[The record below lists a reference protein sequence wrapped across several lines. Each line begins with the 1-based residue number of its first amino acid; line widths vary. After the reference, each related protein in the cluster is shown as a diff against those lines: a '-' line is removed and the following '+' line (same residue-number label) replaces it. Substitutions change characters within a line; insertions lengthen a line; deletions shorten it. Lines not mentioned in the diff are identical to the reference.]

1 MGLKHFR
8 NREKKS
14 AGFLRRIG
22 AVPVILKKHL
32 PWKSGAPEHLSLRLE
47 LNRRILYEIN
57 DPSPSDTITI
67 GRSSDCVWVIPR
79 EDNVASGHH
88 AVILMRKGRLCLRDT
103 GSRNGIF
110 YKGRKIQEKNL
121 APEDQFSIGN
131 CTLYVERVKPI
142 RKARHELV
150 YLNTEQKGK
159 SVVLDRPRFVIGSA
173 PSCDLVI
180 DEQLVSQ
187 RHAEF
192 ATKADGCWLKD
203 LCSKNGTFVNGTKL
217 SSNTERLLVDDDVV
231 SISFVD
237 FKFVDGKVEHSKVRI
252 WYSLG
257 VVAVTIFVVLA
268 LNWLWMGMQGSS
280 DSCLNRARREAA
292 AGRFAEAREAL
303 KESRTRRGADANLIV
318 YQELERSVAI
328 WENIFDGWKKARSA
342 LSFGNWV
349 EASRILGRITDADP
363 NVWGWN
369 DTSALEMRKEAFAV
383 KQLLDA
389 CLRAGASMRDDRNG
403 KNLAELKQAAS
414 VINRMEKQ
422 FRKNPPAYLKKLLS
436 EAQTIHAQINRNL
449 HYLERL
455 EAILARIEL
464 EADNLTLVLGDLEE
478 LKTQAE
484 PGIRVRIENCMV
496 PLAMLQRAGKQL
508 RSAMIAVQQ
517 LDFSRL
523 EKIRLDLPT
532 LEQCVVNENIAT
544 LRKRQERV
552 FNQVLDTAA
561 SLRPLIDTLRKA
573 GLDENAALPECV
585 TVFLDPKVMAKVFAC
600 DALDRA
606 MPSRLR
612 SEPSGEYDRVLGIE
626 GFFEFI
632 YALPAPYDQSIY
644 AEFQFQPEIVKF
656 RTLLSA
662 IRTFRMFSDQKENE
676 WLHAG
681 AFQRL
686 YDKTGEILAVRDRIA
701 GEYSGAQH
709 AQLRG
714 KILAN
719 AIVIFLAEGKSS
731 EEKLEAFSHD
741 VKNLRQPIIRLVRD
755 YNSAVPEEKIR
766 IRDTILK
773 QGIPG
778 DPVVRRMWGFKKYS
792 R

>member
-1 MGLKHFR
+1 MGLKSPR
-8 NREKKS
+8 NPGRRS
-14 AGFLRRIG
+14 AALRRWVG
-22 AVPVILKKHL
+22 AIPALLKRHL
-32 PWKSGAPEHLSLRLE
+32 PWRSGTPEHLSLRLE
-47 LNRRILYEIN
+47 LNHRLLYELN
-57 DPSPSDTITI
+57 DPSPSETITI
-67 GRSSDCVWVIPR
+67 GRSADCVWVIPR

-88 AVILMRKGRLCLRDT
+88 AVILMRKGHLCLRDT

-110 YKGRKIQEKNL
+110 YKGHKIQEKNL
-121 APEDQFSIGN
+121 APDDQFSIGN

-142 RKARHELV
+142 RNARHELV
-150 YLNTEQKGK
+150 YLNTDQKGK
-159 SVVLDRPRFVIGSA
+159 SVVLDRPRFVVGSA

-187 RHAEF
+187 RHTEF

-237 FKFVDGKVEHSKVRI
+237 FKFVDGKVEHAKVRI

-257 VVAVTIFVVLA
+257 VVAITIFVVLA
-268 LNWLWMGMQGSS
+268 LNWLWLGMKGSS
-280 DSCLNRARREAA
+280 DSCLERARQEAA

-303 KESRTRRGADANLIV
+303 KESRTRRGADANGIV

-328 WENIFDGWKKARSA
+328 WENIFEGWKSARSA

-369 DTSALEMRKEAFAV
+369 DTTALDMRKEAFAV

-389 CLRAGASMRDDRNG
+389 CLRAGVSMRDDRGG
-403 KNLAELKQAAS
+403 KNLAELKQAAA
-414 VINRMEKQ
+414 VIARLEKQ
-422 FRKNPPAYLKKLLS
+422 FRKNPPAYLEKLLA
-436 EAQTIHAQINRNL
+436 EARTLHAQIDRNV

-455 EAILARIEL
+455 EAILARIES
-464 EADNLTLVLGDLEE
+464 ESDNLTLVLSDLEE
-478 LKTQAE
+478 LKQQAE

-508 RSAMIAVQQ
+508 RSAMLAVQQ

-523 EKIRLDLPT
+523 ESIRLELPS

-544 LRKRQERV
+544 LRKQHERV
-552 FNQVLDTAA
+552 FAQILDTAT
-561 SLRPLIDTLRKA
+561 SLRPLVDTLRRA
-573 GLDENAALPECV
+573 GLEDDTALPECV
-585 TVFLDPKVMAKVFAC
+585 TVFLDPEVMAKVWAC
-600 DALDRA
+600 DSLEREL
-606 MPSRLR
+606 PSRLR

-662 IRTFRMFSDQKENE
+662 IRTFRMFADQPENE

-681 AFQRL
+681 AFRRL
-686 YDKTGEILAVRDRIA
+686 YDKTGEILASRDRMA
-701 GEYSGAQH
+701 EAYLGARY
-709 AQLRG
+709 AEPRG
-714 KILAN
+714 KILAD
-719 AIVIFLAEGKSS
+719 AVVIFLSEGQNS
-731 EEKLEAFSHD
+731 EERLETFARE
-741 VKNLRQPIIRLVRD
+741 VKELRQPIIRLVRD
-755 YNSAVPEEKIR
+755 YNSAIPEEKIR

>member
-1 MGLKHFR
+1 MGLKYFR

-22 AVPVILKKHL
+22 AVPAMLKKHL

-67 GRSSDCVWVIPR
+67 GRSSDCVWVIPQ

-88 AVILMRKGRLCLRDT
+88 AVILMRKGHLCLRDT

-121 APEDQFSIGN
+121 APDDQFSIGN

-142 RKARHELV
+142 RNARHELV
-150 YLNTEQKGK
+150 YLNTELKGK
-159 SVVLDRPRFVIGSA
+159 SVILDRPRFVVGSA

-187 RHAEF
+187 RHSEF
-192 ATKADGCWLKD
+192 ATRADGCWLKD

-268 LNWLWMGMQGSS
+268 LNWLWMGMKGSS
-280 DSCLNRARREAA
+280 DSSLNRARQEAA
-292 AGRFAEAREAL
+292 AERFAEAREAL
-303 KESRTRRGADANLIV
+303 KESRTRRGADGNLIV

-328 WENIFDGWKKARSA
+328 WENIFDGWEKARSA
-342 LSFGNWV
+342 LSHGNWV

-369 DTSALEMRKEAFAV
+369 DTTALEMRKEAFAV

-389 CLRAGASMRDDRNG
+389 CLRAGGSMRDDRSG
-403 KNLAELKQAAS
+403 KNLAELRQAAA
-414 VINRMEKQ
+414 VIARTEMQ
-422 FRKNPPAYLKKLLS
+422 FQKNPPAYLEKLLA
-436 EAQTIHAQINRNL
+436 EARTLHSQINRNL
-449 HYLERL
+449 QYLERL
-455 EAILARIEL
+455 ESILARIES

-484 PGIRVRIENCMV
+484 PGVRVRIENCMV
-496 PLAMLQRAGKQL
+496 PLAMLQRAGKQI

-523 EKIRLDLPT
+523 EKIRIDLPT
-532 LEQCVVNENIAT
+532 LEQCAVNENIAT

-552 FNQVLDTAA
+552 FNQILDTAA
-561 SLRPLIDTLRKA
+561 SLRPLIDMLRQA

-585 TVFLDPKVMAKVFAC
+585 TVFLDPEVMAKVFAC
-600 DALDRA
+600 DALDRE

-612 SEPSGEYDRVLGIE
+612 SEPAGEYDRVLGIE

-662 IRTFRMFSDQKENE
+662 VQTFRMFSDQKENE

-681 AFQRL
+681 SFLRL
-686 YDKTGEILAVRDRIA
+686 YEKTREILAGRDRIA
-701 GEYSGAQH
+701 EEYLGAQYSE
-709 AQLRG
+709 ARG

-719 AIVIFLAEGKSS
+719 AIVIFLSEGKSS
-731 EEKLEAFSHD
+731 EESLEAFSRD
-741 VKNLRQPIIRLVRD
+741 VKELRNPIIRLARD

-766 IRDTILK
+766 IRDTILE

>member
-1 MGLKHFR
+1 M
-8 NREKKS
+8 
-14 AGFLRRIG
+14 
-22 AVPVILKKHL
+22 
-32 PWKSGAPEHLSLRLE
+32 
-47 LNRRILYEIN
+47 
-57 DPSPSDTITI
+57 
-67 GRSSDCVWVIPR
+67 
-79 EDNVASGHH
+79 
-88 AVILMRKGRLCLRDT
+88 
-103 GSRNGIF
+103 
-110 YKGRKIQEKNL
+110 
-121 APEDQFSIGN
+121 
-131 CTLYVERVKPI
+131 
-142 RKARHELV
+142 
-150 YLNTEQKGK
+150 
-159 SVVLDRPRFVIGSA
+159 
-173 PSCDLVI
+173 
-180 DEQLVSQ
+180 
-187 RHAEF
+187 
-192 ATKADGCWLKD
+192 
-203 LCSKNGTFVNGTKL
+203 
-217 SSNTERLLVDDDVV
+217 
-231 SISFVD
+231 
-237 FKFVDGKVEHSKVRI
+237 
-252 WYSLG
+252 
-257 VVAVTIFVVLA
+257 
-268 LNWLWMGMQGSS
+268 
-280 DSCLNRARREAA
+280 
-292 AGRFAEAREAL
+292 
-303 KESRTRRGADANLIV
+303 
-318 YQELERSVAI
+318 
-328 WENIFDGWKKARSA
+328 
-342 LSFGNWV
+342 
-349 EASRILGRITDADP
+349 
-363 NVWGWN
+363 
-369 DTSALEMRKEAFAV
+369 
-383 KQLLDA
+383 
-389 CLRAGASMRDDRNG
+389 
-403 KNLAELKQAAS
+403 
-414 VINRMEKQ
+414 
-422 FRKNPPAYLKKLLS
+422 
-436 EAQTIHAQINRNL
+436 
-449 HYLERL
+449 
-455 EAILARIEL
+455 
-464 EADNLTLVLGDLEE
+464 
-478 LKTQAE
+478 
-484 PGIRVRIENCMV
+484 
-496 PLAMLQRAGKQL
+496 
-508 RSAMIAVQQ
+508 
-517 LDFSRL
+517 
-523 EKIRLDLPT
+523 
-532 LEQCVVNENIAT
+532 
-544 LRKRQERV
+544 

-573 GLDENAALPECV
+573 GLDENGALPGCV

-662 IRTFRMFSDQKENE
+662 IRTFRTFSDQKENE

>member
-1 MGLKHFR
+1 MGLKYCQ
-8 NREKKS
+8 NAGEKCVS
-14 AGFLRRIG
+14 LLRRAGDI
-22 AVPVILKKHL
+22 PVMLKKHL
-32 PWKSGAPEHLSLRLE
+32 PWKPANSEHVSLRLE

-88 AVILMRKGRLCLRDT
+88 AVILMRKGHLCLRDT

-121 APEDQFSIGN
+121 APGDQFSIGN
-131 CTLYVERVKPI
+131 CTLYVERLRPI
-142 RKARHELV
+142 RNARHELV
-150 YLNTEQKGK
+150 YLNTELKGK
-159 SVVLDRPRFVIGSA
+159 SVVLDRPRFVVGSA

-187 RHAEF
+187 RHTEF

-237 FKFVDGKVEHSKVRI
+237 FKFVDGKVEHSKIRI

-268 LNWLWMGMQGSS
+268 LNWLWMRMTASS
-280 DSCLNRARREAA
+280 DSCLNLARQEAS

-303 KESRTRRGADANLIV
+303 KESRTRRGADANQIV
-318 YQELERSVAI
+318 YRELERSVAI
-328 WENIFDGWKKARSA
+328 WENIFDGWEKARSA

-369 DTSALEMRKEAFAV
+369 DTTALEMRKEAFAV

-389 CLRAGASMRDDRNG
+389 CLRAGVSMRDDRHG
-403 KNLAELKQAAS
+403 RNLSELKQAAS
-414 VINRMEKQ
+414 VIARMEGQ

-436 EAQTIHAQINRNL
+436 EAQTIRSQLDRNL

-455 EAILARIEL
+455 EAILARIES

-478 LKTQAE
+478 LKKQAE

-496 PLAMLQRAGKQL
+496 PLAMLQRAGKQI

-517 LDFSRL
+517 LDFPRL
-523 EKIRLDLPT
+523 EKIRLDLPS

-544 LRKRQERV
+544 LRKRHERV
-552 FNQVLDTAA
+552 FNQILDTAA
-561 SLRPLIDTLRKA
+561 GLRPLIAMLRKA

-585 TVFLDPKVMAKVFAC
+585 TVFRDPEVMTKVVAC
-600 DALDRA
+600 DALGRS

-662 IRTFRMFSDQKENE
+662 VRTFRAFSDQKDNE

-681 AFQRL
+681 SFLRL
-686 YDKTGEILAVRDRIA
+686 YDKTGEILAERDRMA
-701 GEYSGAQH
+701 KEYLGAQYSD
-709 AQLRG
+709 ARG
-714 KILAN
+714 RIIAN
-719 AIVIFLAEGKSS
+719 AIVIFLAEGNIS
-731 EEKLEAFSHD
+731 EERLEAFSRD
-741 VKNLRQPIIRLVRD
+741 LKNLRNPIIRLARD

-766 IRDTILK
+766 IRDTILE

-778 DPVVRRMWGFKKYS
+778 DPIVRRMWGFKKYS